1 MPKIATYRI
10 ILSILIML
18 ILFGGELSFGQRRS
32 SRRRNRTE
40 TKSSQ
45 APESKT
51 KKVEPSAGQALDE
64 LIARVKAAKKIEP
77 NDIDAATKIVSQA
90 GDILPPAEL
99 LEKLCLLQ
107 EYRSDS
113 FIPSSRKRLS
123 EEKPLDH
130 LILSLQV
137 RKLREV
143 PTEQTRAHPAAEE
156 FPGPV
161 PDDAKRI
168 TGKIEIDTSAAGW
181 HNYGIYGNPRS
192 PYWHS
197 TGLYAAPGEVITV
210 TVPQA
215 VTDKGL
221 YVRIGA
227 HNDRLW
233 RKSSWARAPE
243 ICRRYAITTTET
255 KAANAFGGLV
265 YIEAPFDLKAGKVG
279 VTITGA
285 VAAPYYVLGKT
296 DSEKWHR
303 SIRNNPAPWGELQ
316 GRKVILT
323 LPAKVLRTVDEPEE
337 LMKFWDGIMDK
348 YAELLGREKQRR
360 RIERFVSDV
369 QISAGYMHSGYP
381 LMTMLDITTTM
392 VDKERIISNKHHG
405 IWGLFHEIGHN
416 HQNRDWTFRGTT
428 EVTVNLFSLYLM
440 ENICDIEGKG
450 HPSITDGARKRNTER
465 HFADGRDFEKW
476 KSSPFLA
483 LCMYMQL
490 QEAFGWEPFTK
501 VFEEY
506 RELPQEQRPQDDTAK
521 RDQWMVRFSRRIG
534 KNLGPLFEA
543 WAVPTTEKARA
554 SIAELPVWMPKD
566 FPPKND

>member
-1 MPKIATYRI
+1 MRKTVTINQIVLMCLAVVGFCSGFCP
-10 ILSILIML
+10 
-18 ILFGGELSFGQRRS
+18 GQ
-32 SRRRNRTE
+32 T
-40 TKSSQ
+40 
-45 APESKT
+45 
-51 KKVEPSAGQALDE
+51 LDE
-64 LIARVKAAKKIEP
+64 LISKVKAAGKIEP
-77 NDIDAATKIVSQA
+77 NEIEAATATVSRA
-90 GDILPPAEL
+90 GETLDAAEL
-99 LEKLCLLQ
+99 LEKLSRLQ

-113 FIPSSRKRLS
+113 VIPSSKKRLS
-123 EEKPLDH
+123 KENSLDY

-137 RKLREV
+137 RKMREV
-143 PTEQTRAHPAAEE
+143 PAEQTRAHPAAAE

-161 PDDAKRI
+161 PDDARRI
-168 TGKIEIDTSAAGW
+168 TGRIEIDTSAAGW

-192 PYWHS
+192 PYRHS

-265 YIEAPFDLKAGKVG
+265 YIEAPLDLKAGKVN

-296 DSEKWHR
+296 DNEKWRR

-316 GRKVILT
+316 GKKVILT
-323 LPAKVLRTVDEPEE
+323 LPAKVLRTVEEPEE
-337 LMKFWDGIMDK
+337 LMRFWDGIMDK
-348 YAELLGREKQRR
+348 YAELLGRAEQRR

-369 QISAGYMHSGYP
+369 QISAGYMHAGYP

-416 HQNRDWTFRGTT
+416 HQNRHWTFRGTT

-440 ENICDIEGKG
+440 ENICDIEGRG
-450 HPSITDGARKRNTER
+450 HPSITDKARKRNTER

-483 LCMYMQL
+483 LCMYIQMR
-490 QEAFGWEPFTK
+490 EAFGWEPFTK
-501 VFEEY
+501 VFREY
-506 RELPQEQRPQDDTAK
+506 REVKESELPKNDDDK
-521 RDQWMVRFSRRIG
+521 RDQWMVRFSRTVG
-534 KNLGPLFEA
+534 KNLGPFFDAWGIPTSDEA
-543 WAVPTTEKARA
+543 KKAI
-554 SIAELPVWMPKD
+554 SELPVWMPEGFASEK
-566 FPPKND
+566 PPSSQE